1 MLTAIIPA
9 HNEAPTVGGVV
20 DAVRGSGR
28 FGLVL
33 VVDDGSTDGTG
44 EVAAAHDA
52 DVLRLDPNRGKGEAM
67 RAGVELAPGDVAFF
81 DADLVGVTPAHVQ
94 ALVRAYE
101 QGYDQVCA
109 LRDYGALG
117 NVAQLW
123 APVITGER
131 VVRRWL
137 LEHVP
142 LGCWQGFS
150 IETALNRTSDAF
162 GGKSAAL
169 VWPGV
174 RHRHKA
180 EKRGSLRGRWQNAQ
194 MFGRLWVVDRSLC
207 YSGNRQCLPR

>member
-9 HNEAPTVGGVV
+9 HNEAPTVGAVV
-20 DAVRGSGR
+20 DAVRGSGS
-28 FGLVL
+28 FALVL
-33 VVDDGSTDGTG
+33 VIDDGSTDSTA
-44 EVAAAHDA
+44 EEAATHGAR
-52 DVLRLDPNRGKGEAM
+52 VVRLDPNRGKGEAM
-67 RAGVELAPGDVAFF
+67 RAGVELAPADVAFC
-81 DADLVGVTPAHVQ
+81 DADLVGVTPAHV
-94 ALVRAYE
+94 AGLVRAYE

-117 NVAQLW
+117 NVLQLW
-123 APVITGER
+123 SPLITGER
-131 VVRRWL
+131 IVRRWL
-137 LEHVP
+137 LERVP

-150 IETALNRTSDAF
+150 IETALNRTADAA
-162 GGKSAAL
+162 GAKTAAL

-180 EKRGSLRGRWQNAQ
+180 EKRGSARGHWQNAQ